1 MFYKRKNSEQWH
13 GPGRVIGEDGKQIL
27 VKHGFTYVRVQT
39 RRITHPINS
48 DQNEIHRTNHDYR
61 KNSGSNETKSSQ
73 MKSRDIAIDSSDEK
87 LSQESV
93 DNSNINVNVTN
104 QNNDTESPVH
114 NNVYDILERQG
125 EVDDLTKSISRL
137 SIDENSDSGIL
148 TYNKHLPSKNEY
160 TEYKTENDNTWN
172 KCQFISRAAKA
183 TVKYK
188 HYFNVLNLE
197 NNSVKEIDW
206 QTIKEWRSLSGRG
219 YFSLS
224 DAVLKAKMY
233 EIEKWK
239 KCF

>member
-1 MFYKRKNSEQWH
+1 
-13 GPGRVIGEDGKQIL
+13 
-27 VKHGFTYVRVQT
+27 
-39 RRITHPINS
+39 
-48 DQNEIHRTNHDYR
+48 
-61 KNSGSNETKSSQ
+61 

-114 NNVYDILERQG
+114 NNVYDILERQC

-172 KCQFISRAAKA
+172 KCQFMSRAGKA

-188 HYFNVLNLE
+188 HYFNVLNL
-197 NNSVKEIDW
+197 
-206 QTIKEWRSLSGRG
+206 
-219 YFSLS
+219 
-224 DAVLKAKMY
+224 
-233 EIEKWK
+233 
-239 KCF
+239 